1 MSNNT
6 TNYPQNTLLWTSA
19 VQEVASGFSSLLTA
33 YSSYRAEKS
42 ELRRQGEMAMR
53 QVRLQASR
61 TAASAA
67 AMLSVASIDISK
79 GTARNII
86 NRSIIEANKEVSR
99 IAKGLL

>member
-1 MSNNT
+1 MNT
-6 TNYPQNTLLWTSA
+6 STYPQNTLLWTTA
-19 VQEVASGFSSLLTA
+19 VQEVSSGFSSLLTA
-33 YSSYRAEKS
+33 YSSYKSEKS

-53 QVRLQASR
+53 QVRLQATR

-67 AMLSVASIDISK
+67 AVLSVASIDVTK

-86 NRSIIEANKEVSR
+86 NRSIAEANKEVSR